1 MARKSRKN
9 IPEVVSSAT
18 VQTEMSRSF
27 RAGLY
32 ARISME
38 TEETLERGTIE
49 TQVELM
55 KNFVADTED
64 ISVAK
69 VYKDSDYS
77 GTNFDRPGFV
87 QMMEDIKHGKINCV
101 IVKDLS
107 RLGRNYVE
115 TSNYIERVF
124 PFFHVRFLAVT
135 DDFDSFR
142 EGVDLTVPLK
152 NIINEFYS
160 KDLAKKSSSAKKALW
175 KEGKFTSAWEPYGY
189 RKSEEDHH
197 QLIVDDEAAEHLK
210 SIFSM
215 YMDGRNYSDIARQ
228 LNKDGVLSPTLQ
240 RKFYKT
246 GEKPLP
252 ESKPWNNYEVKRVL
266 QDVHCTGDSVFGKY
280 QQSVFQENK
289 QRNRPESEWVHVEN
303 THEGIIDRE
312 LFQQV
317 QSKIQEYTEAYKKK
331 HQQNNGAIRNH
342 NFYTG
347 KIWCGGCGNRMT
359 LSRERNGTFFYICGA
374 NTNHKSGGK
383 QCKGHRVR
391 KEYVDDDV
399 LRLIQTHM
407 KTVLDTE
414 KMIQEMNAASK
425 NQTQYL
431 LLDKEVGKLRR
442 ELSRISKRKS
452 DLYEDYS
459 ERLIT
464 EEEYIQFSRIY
475 SNEIEHIKSRMD
487 TVLAAQVRYS
497 QDYHIEDGWGNVI
510 HTYMSKRK
518 LTKEMADAFVDSII
532 IHGKYDYEIKLV
544 YDDQFA
550 DLQKLKK
557 EKEAQSR

>member
-1 MARKSRKN
+1 M
-9 IPEVVSSAT
+9 
-18 VQTEMSRSF
+18 
-27 RAGLY
+27 
-32 ARISME
+32 
-38 TEETLERGTIE
+38 
-49 TQVELM
+49 
-55 KNFVADTED
+55 
-64 ISVAK
+64 
-69 VYKDSDYS
+69 
-77 GTNFDRPGFV
+77 
-87 QMMEDIKHGKINCV
+87 
-101 IVKDLS
+101 
-107 RLGRNYVE
+107 
-115 TSNYIERVF
+115 
-124 PFFHVRFLAVT
+124 T

-160 KDLAKKSSSAKKALW
+160 KDLAKKSSNAKKALW

-280 QQSVFQENK
+280 QQSVFQGNK
-289 QRNRPESEWVHVEN
+289 QRNLPESEWLHVEN

-331 HQQNNGAIRNH
+331 HQQNNGVIRNH

-347 KIWCGGCGNRMT
+347 KIWCGDCGNRMT

-391 KEYVDDDV
+391 KEYVDEDV

-414 KMIQEMNAASK
+414 KMIREMNAASK

-464 EEEYIQFSRIY
+464 EEEYMQFSRIY
-475 SNEIEHIKSRMD
+475 SNEIENIKNRLD
-487 TVLAAQVRYS
+487 VVLAAQVRYS
-497 QDYHIEDGWGNVI
+497 KDYHIEEGWGKVI